1 MSAEAT
7 AIWVSVL
14 GNMLLA
20 GLASFIGVLAYLQKR
35 SLTSDAVAHA
45 ALPGICIAFLVVG
58 RKDFI
63 SLSIGAFVFGLIALL
78 VINKL
83 SKADQGNKADTAIA
97 LTLTTFFAL
106 GIFLLTY
113 IQHEANGSQS
123 GLDKFLFGKA
133 ASLLE
138 QDVVVYFV
146 FGVIA
151 LAATMFFYKPILY
164 SLFDEHYL
172 QTVGYPVKVFR
183 GLSSALLIVAVLLG
197 IQSVGVVLMSALL
210 ITPVGAALFFSRQS
224 RVIILIAFVLGLAG
238 GLGGTLS
245 SYYIKG
251 LPTGPS
257 MVVFLSLIAIGSALF
272 APEKGILAR
281 WLRTYTYNLKV
292 AGENSLKAIYLYQE
306 RTQLTGP
313 YSPADRIFSFM
324 PWLQGRIVFF
334 KLLQEKYILK
344 VEGAYVLTQKGTV
357 EGMRIVR
364 LHRLWE
370 MYLAEELRVAPD
382 HVHDEAESMEHF
394 ITPEIEKRLEA
405 QLNYPSLDPHA
416 KKIPRL
422 N

>member
-58 RKDFI
+58 HKDFL
-63 SLSIGAFVFGLIALL
+63 SLSAGAFVFGLIALQ
-78 VINKL
+78 VINRL
-83 SKADQGNKADTAIA
+83 SKSNHGNKSDTAIA

-113 IQHEANGSQS
+113 IQHKAMGSQS
-123 GLDKFLFGKA
+123 GLDKYLFGKA

-146 FGVIA
+146 FGVVALTVTIA
-151 LAATMFFYKPILY
+151 FYKPILY

-172 QTVGYPVKVFR
+172 ETVGYPVRFFR
-183 GLSSALLIVAVLLG
+183 GLSSGLLIVSVLLG

-224 RVIILIAFVLGLAG
+224 RVIILIAFVLGLSG
-238 GLGGTLS
+238 GLAGTLS
-245 SYYIKG
+245 SYYVEG

-257 MVVFLSLIAIGSALF
+257 IVVCLSILAIGSALF

-281 WLRTYTYNLKV
+281 WLRTRAYDLKI
-292 AGENSLKAIYLYQE
+292 ACENSLKAIYQYQE
-306 RTQLTGP
+306 RTHLSGP

-324 PWLQGRIVFF
+324 PWFLGKMVFA
-334 KLLQEKYILK
+334 KLTADRHVIR
-344 VEGAYVLTQKGTV
+344 VNGAYLLTQKGTQ
-357 EGMRIVR
+357 EAMRIVR

-370 MYLAEELRVAPD
+370 IYLAEQLRVAPD
-382 HVHDEAESMEHF
+382 HVHDDAESMEHL

-405 QLNYPSLDPHA
+405 ELNYPTFDPHA
-416 KKIPRL
+416 KKIPRP
-422 N
+422 